1 MDPLSELLG
10 QSPGMV
16 TVREEL
22 GRLLTLRTES
32 RRPPPILIQGET
44 GTGKGL
50 LARALHRGGPR
61 ADGPF
66 VDINCA
72 AIPETLIEAEL
83 FGFERGAFT
92 DARQAKPGLFQIAH
106 GGMIFLDEVGLLPE
120 GLQAKLLKV
129 IEDQTVRRLGGTRAE
144 VVDVWVVAATSVDL
158 LQAIQEGR
166 FRQDLFHRLAVVK
179 VTLPPLRT
187 RGHDIV
193 RLAEHFLNRACAD
206 YGLPRRTLVPEARA
220 ALLKHA
226 WPGNVR
232 ELANLMERV
241 ALLSETQDVRAEML
255 GLSVTPVRSTAR
267 TPDRQGRPTAPRSP
281 SEREELLEALRQTN
295 WNVTAAA
302 ARLGLTRNTIRYRME
317 SLGLEADR
325 PGPGTRRPEPPVVA
339 PRGEPPDARVGEP
352 TDAGRRHL
360 SFLGVNVIMPP
371 DTSPAETSGALE
383 TVIDKIRSFGGREI
397 ERGVTTIG
405 AVFGLEPLD
414 DPPLRAAHA
423 ALAVQKATERARR
436 EEFRPY
442 AVRVGIH
449 TAALPVTGDGD
460 AAEIEPGGKRE
471 IQTLMATLLA
481 QAEPGRV
488 LLTAGIAP
496 FLERRLDL
504 VPVGAVD
511 GVPGPVFRLVGRERA
526 EPGPT
531 RRLTTFVGR
540 RHDLELLQGRLNS
553 AVGGRGQVV
562 GIVGE
567 AGLGKSRLLHE
578 FRQGLG
584 EDVRYVE
591 GRCLPY
597 GSAIPYL
604 PLLDILRGHCGIV
617 DTDSPKLIVE
627 KVRRGLEEV
636 GMDPAEGAPYLLQL
650 LGIRDGTERL
660 AVLSPEAIKARTFE
674 TQRQLGLKG
683 SRRRPLV
690 LAIEN
695 VHWIDKTSD
704 EYLGALVESLGGA
717 PILLILTYRPGYR
730 PAWIERSYATQI
742 ALQPLTGDDGAS
754 IVRSMLETSEPLAAI
769 TPVIVAKAEGN
780 PLFLEELALAVVEQ
794 DGGSGALRIPDTLQE
809 VLLSR
814 MQRLS
819 DDCRRVLQAAAV
831 IGREFSLRLLAELWQ
846 EPGGLEPHLVDLRR
860 LEFVYE
866 KSGAEEPAYVFRH
879 ALTQEVAYE
888 SLPATRRR
896 GLHATAARALEAQY
910 ADRLEAVYDRVAHHY
925 ARAEDAHRAIYYLT
939 RAAEKAARS
948 YAHTEAAAA
957 LREALAF
964 VERMAPGER
973 DRVQVDLALRQ
984 AHSLYFLGRFPD
996 TLALLGDQHDA
1007 VERLRDPALAGAYH
1021 FWLAHTESHLG
1032 RHQAAVAAAERSI
1045 GEARQAGDEPTLGK
1059 AHYVLARSGF
1069 WSGRFHQSVAEGRQA
1084 VAILERTSERWWL
1097 GLAYWGV
1104 AFGLGFLGEF
1114 RAALEATAR
1123 ADALGNAIGDP
1134 RLQTY
1139 AAWTT
1144 GWLQAAQG
1152 DLDAALAACRKSLER
1167 SPDPVNTAD
1176 ALSFLGYVLVEQGA
1190 VRDAIP
1196 LLEQSIKQWTE
1207 FQHTLMLAWFTTV
1220 LADAYLAAGEPE
1232 RAHQAAS
1239 RGLALARE
1247 AAFPY
1252 GAALATRTLARIARS
1267 RGRLDEAARL
1277 AAEAL
1282 DTFQVIEA
1290 RYESARTG
1298 LELAAI
1304 AAARGDPAAAQTYLA
1319 EARRLFQ
1326 ATEVRDPELLIQDV
1340 AVKLGVPLGSEAD
1353 VDPHRAAG
1361 PRGR

>member
-1 MDPLSELLG
+1 
-10 QSPGMV
+10 MV

-22 GRLLTLRTES
+22 ARLLTRRTES
-32 RRPPPILIQGET
+32 RRLPPILIQGET

-50 LARALHRGGPR
+50 LARAIHRGGPR
-61 ADGPF
+61 VDGPF

-72 AIPETLIEAEL
+72 ALPETLIEAEL

-120 GLQAKLLKV
+120 ALQAKLLKV

-144 VVDVWVVAATSVDL
+144 VVDVWVLAATSVDL
-158 LQAIQEGR
+158 ARATQEGR
-166 FRQDLFHRLAVVK
+166 FRQDLFHRLAVVQ

-187 RGHDIV
+187 RGPDIV
-193 RLAEHFLNRACAD
+193 HLAEHFLDRACAD
-206 YGLPRRTLVPEARA
+206 YGLLRRALTPDARS
-220 ALLKHA
+220 ALLKYT

-241 ALLSETQDVRAEML
+241 ALLSEDQEVRAEML
-255 GLSVTPVRSTAR
+255 GLSPAPVRSAARMTDRPSRPATAR
-267 TPDRQGRPTAPRSP
+267 PLG
-281 SEREELLEALRQTN
+281 ERAELLEALRQTN

-302 ARLGLTRNTIRYRME
+302 ARLGLTRNTIRYRMQN
-317 SLGLEADR
+317 LGIEAER
-325 PGPGTRRPEPPVVA
+325 PGPGARRPEPSVIA
-339 PRGEPPDARVGEP
+339 PLGEPPVPRVDERVDGS
-352 TDAGRRHL
+352 RRHL
-360 SFLGVNVIMPP
+360 SFIEVNVIMPP

-383 TVIDKIRSFGGREI
+383 TVIDKIRSFGGREV
-397 ERGVTTIG
+397 ERGSTTIS

-436 EEFRPY
+436 EDFRAY
-442 AVRVGIH
+442 AVRIGIH
-449 TAALPVTGDGD
+449 TAVLPVAGAGD
-460 AAEIEPGGKRE
+460 AAEIEPGAHRE
-471 IQTLMATLLA
+471 TLALMATLLA

-488 LLTAGIAP
+488 LLTAGVAP

-504 VPVGAVD
+504 VPVGPVD

-531 RRLTTFVGR
+531 RRLATFVGR
-540 RHDLELLQGRLNS
+540 RHDLDLLQARLSS
-553 AVGGRGQVV
+553 AVGGLGQVV

-584 EDVRYVE
+584 ESIRYVE

-617 DTDSPKLIVE
+617 DADSPKAIVE

-704 EYLGALVESLGGA
+704 EYLGALVESLAGA

-730 PAWIERSYATQI
+730 PAWIEKSYATQI
-742 ALQPLTGDDGAS
+742 ALQPLSGADGAS
-754 IVRSMLETSEPLAAI
+754 IVRSMLQTSEPLETI

-794 DGGSGALRIPDTLQE
+794 DGGVGALRIPDTLQE

-819 DDCRRVLQAAAV
+819 DDSRRVLQAAAV

-866 KSGAEEPAYVFRH
+866 KSGADEPAYVFRH
-879 ALTQEVAYE
+879 ALTQEVAYQ
-888 SLPATRRR
+888 SLAPARRR
-896 GLHATAARALEAQY
+896 WLHATAARALEAQY
-910 ADRLEAVYDRVAHHY
+910 ADRLEEAYDRVAHHY
-925 ARAEDAHRAIYYLT
+925 ARAEDAHRAIHYLT
-939 RAAEKAARS
+939 RSAEKAARS
-948 YAHTEAAAA
+948 YAHTEAVAA
-957 LREALAF
+957 LQEALGF

-973 DRVQVDLALRQ
+973 DRTRVDLALRQ
-984 AHSLYFLGRFPD
+984 AHSLYFLGRFPE
-996 TLALLGDQHDA
+996 TLTLLTGQHDT

-1032 RHQAAVAAAERSI
+1032 RHQAAVVAAERAI
-1045 GEARQAGDEPTLGK
+1045 AEATQAGDEPTLGR

-1069 WSGRFHQSVAEGRQA
+1069 WSGQFHQSVAEGRQA

-1097 GLAYWGV
+1097 GLAHWGV

-1123 ADALGNAIGDP
+1123 ADALGHAIGDP

-1139 AAWTT
+1139 AAWTA
-1144 GWLQAAQG
+1144 GWLQAALG

-1176 ALSFLGYVLVEQGA
+1176 ALSFLGYVLVERGA
-1190 VRDAIP
+1190 VGEAIP
-1196 LLEQSIKQWTE
+1196 LLEQSIKHWTE
-1207 FQHTLMLAWFTTV
+1207 FQHTPMRAWFTTV
-1220 LADAYLAAGEPE
+1220 LADAYLAAGDPE
-1232 RAHQAAS
+1232 RADQAAT
-1239 RGLALARE
+1239 RGLAFARE

-1252 GAALATRTLARIARS
+1252 GAALAARTLARIARS
-1267 RGRLDEAARL
+1267 RGRLDQAARL
-1277 AAEAL
+1277 AVEAL
-1282 DTFQVIEA
+1282 ETFRKIEA
-1290 RYESARTG
+1290 RYEQGRTD

-1304 AAARGDPAAAQTYLA
+1304 AAARGDPAAARTHLA
-1319 EARRLFQ
+1319 AARRLFQ
-1326 ATEVRDPELLIQDV
+1326 VTAVREPELLIEDV
-1340 AVKLGVPLGSEAD
+1340 AAKLGVLPPEG
-1353 VDPHRAAG
+1353 
-1361 PRGR
+1361 

>member
-1 MDPLSELLG
+1 
-10 QSPGMV
+10 MV

-22 GRLLTLRTES
+22 GRLLTRRTEL
-32 RRPPPILIQGET
+32 RRLPPILIQGET

-50 LARALHRGGPR
+50 LARALHRGSPR

-72 AIPETLIEAEL
+72 AIPDTLLEAEL

-129 IEDQTVRRLGGTRAE
+129 IEDQTVRRLGATRAE
-144 VVDVWVVAATSVDL
+144 AVDVWVVAATSVDL
-158 LQAIQEGR
+158 VHAAQEGR

-187 RGHDIV
+187 RGEDIV
-193 RLAEHFLNRACAD
+193 RLAEHFLERACAD
-206 YGLPRRTLVPEARA
+206 YGLSRRMLTPEARA

-232 ELANLMERV
+232 ELANVMERV
-241 ALLSETQDVRAEML
+241 ALFSEDRDVRAEML
-255 GLSVTPVRSTAR
+255 GLSPAPVRAGGR
-267 TPDRQGRPTAPRSP
+267 APDRPSRPTAPRSLG
-281 SEREELLEALRQTN
+281 EREQLLEALRQTN

-302 ARLGLTRNTIRYRME
+302 TRLGLTRNTIRYRIQ
-317 SLGLEADR
+317 SFGLEADR
-325 PGPGTRRPEPPVVA
+325 PGPGGRRTEPSGAA
-339 PRGEPPDARVGEP
+339 PSGEPPDARADEQ
-352 TDAGRRHL
+352 TDGDRRHL
-360 SFLGVNVIMPP
+360 SFLGVSVIMPP
-371 DTSPAETSGALE
+371 GTSPSEASGALE
-383 TVIDKIRSFGGREI
+383 TVIDKVRSFGGREV
-397 ERGVTTIG
+397 ERGPTTVG
-405 AVFGLEPLD
+405 AVFGLEPVD

-436 EEFRPY
+436 EDFRPY
-442 AVRVGIH
+442 AVKVGIH
-449 TAALPVTGDGD
+449 TVALPVTGSGE
-460 AAEIEPGGKRE
+460 AAEIEPDAHRE
-471 IQTLMATLLA
+471 IQHLMAALLT

-488 LLTAGIAP
+488 LLTAGVAP

-504 VPVGAVD
+504 VPVGTVD
-511 GVPGPVFRLVGRERA
+511 GVPGPVFRLVGRERTDPA
-526 EPGPT
+526 PT
-531 RRLTTFVGR
+531 RRLATFVGR
-540 RHDLELLQGRLNS
+540 RHDLELLQGRLSS
-553 AVGGRGQVV
+553 AIGGRGQVV

-578 FRQGLG
+578 FRQGLSQ
-584 EDVRYVE
+584 DVRYVE

-604 PLLDILRGHCGIV
+604 PLLDVLRGHCGIV
-617 DTDSPKLIVE
+617 DADSPKAIVE

-650 LGIRDGTERL
+650 LGVRDGTERL

-704 EYLGALVESLGGA
+704 EYLGALVESLAGA

-730 PAWIERSYATQI
+730 PAWIEKSYATQI
-742 ALQPLTGDDGAS
+742 ALQPLTGTDGAS
-754 IVRSMLETSEPLAAI
+754 IVRSMLHAAEPLAAI
-769 TPVIVAKAEGN
+769 TSVIVAKAEGN

-794 DGGSGALRIPDTLQE
+794 DAGSGALRIPDTLQE

-814 MQRLS
+814 IQRLS

-831 IGREFSLRLLAELWQ
+831 LGREFSLRLLSELWQ

-866 KSGAEEPAYVFRH
+866 KSGADEPVYVFRH
-879 ALTQEVAYE
+879 ALTQEVAYQ
-888 SLPATRRR
+888 SLAPARRR

-910 ADRLEAVYDRVAHHY
+910 ADRLEEVYDRVAHHY
-925 ARAEDAHRAIYYLT
+925 ARAEDAHRAVHYLT
-939 RAAEKAARS
+939 RSAEKAARS
-948 YAHTEAAAA
+948 YAHTEAVAA
-957 LREALAF
+957 LREALGF
-964 VERMAPGER
+964 VARMAPGDR
-973 DRVQVDLALRQ
+973 DRTQVDLALRQ

-996 TLALLGDQHDA
+996 TLTLLASQRDT
-1007 VERLRDPALAGAYH
+1007 VEGLRDPALAGAYH

-1032 RHQAAVAAAERSI
+1032 RHEAAVADAERSI
-1045 GEARQAGDEPTLGK
+1045 AEATQAGDEPTLGK

-1084 VAILERTSERWWL
+1084 VAILERTPERWWL
-1097 GLAYWGV
+1097 GLAHWGV
-1104 AFGLGFLGEF
+1104 AFGLGFLGRF
-1114 RAALEATAR
+1114 RPALEAAAR

-1144 GWLQAAQG
+1144 GWVQAALG
-1152 DLDAALAACRKSLER
+1152 DLDAALAACRRSLER

-1176 ALSFLGYVLVEQGA
+1176 AMSFLGYVLVESGA
-1190 VRDAIP
+1190 VGEATP

-1207 FQHTLMLAWFTTV
+1207 FQHTPMLAWFTTV

-1232 RAHQAAS
+1232 RAHQAAT
-1239 RGLALARE
+1239 RGLALARA

-1252 GAALATRTLARIARS
+1252 GVGLATRALARIARS
-1267 RGRLDEAARL
+1267 GGRLDEAVHL
-1277 AAEAL
+1277 AAESL
-1282 DTFQVIEA
+1282 DTFRVIEA
-1290 RYESARTG
+1290 RYENARTE

-1304 AAARGDPAAAQTYLA
+1304 AAARGEPATTREHLA

-1326 ATEVRDPELLIQDV
+1326 ATQIQDPDLLILNV
-1340 AVKLGVPLGSEAD
+1340 AVKLGVLPS
-1353 VDPHRAAG
+1353 
-1361 PRGR
+1361 